1 MTEMTSPTDR
11 RTTRRTIDPVLLLAF
26 FIPVLTVAALA
37 TVNPSP
43 TEEGPRAPSP
53 APLAATTLVCPGAWA
68 GADTVAVASNDA
80 AVAGQVR
87 VFGGD
92 DLELRPAE
100 VSTRRTGA
108 PVVLRARDTVAPG
121 LLAARGGQGAGT
133 DCRAP
138 ESDVWFAGVGAGPEH
153 SSVLTLANPDAGPAL
168 ADVRVLTARGT
179 REVSR
184 LRGVAVAPRS
194 RITLDLAALAPERD
208 DVSVQVTVSRG
219 RLASSVA
226 DRVAPLGGDG
236 RAQAWLPPAAQPDV
250 DLVLPG
256 VGRGGGERVL
266 SLVNP
271 GEDQVRVELRA
282 ITPDS
287 EFSPTNLDPV
297 QIPPGATTTVNVS
310 RLLRSESAADVL
322 GLRLVA
328 SAPVTGV
335 LRTRDGNRLVHAVAA
350 TPLRERGAVLLG
362 EGPKR
367 LVLAGASGRTDV
379 RVLQRTAA
387 GRVLAERSVTL
398 QPGRGRRVAL
408 ADRARLVEV
417 VVGDHPVAA
426 VVELGG
432 GTPLVRPVAELP
444 TQTWVPH
451 VGPALY

>member
-1 MTEMTSPTDR
+1 MSRTTSPKDR
-11 RTTRRTIDPVLLLAF
+11 RTGGRTVDPVLLLAF
-26 FIPVLTVAALA
+26 LIPVLTVAVLS

-43 TEEGPRAPSP
+43 TEEGPKDPSP
-53 APLAATTLVCPGAWA
+53 APLAATTLVCPAAWG
-68 GADTVAVASNDA
+68 GADTVAVASSDA
-80 AVAGQVR
+80 AVAGSVR
-87 VFGGD
+87 VSGGD
-92 DLELRPAE
+92 DLVLEPGE
-100 VSTRRTGA
+100 VSGRRTRT

-138 ESDVWFAGVGAGPEH
+138 ASDVWFAGLGAGPEH
-153 SSVLTLANPDAGPAL
+153 SSVLILSNPDAGPAL
-168 ADVRVLTARGT
+168 ADVTVMTARGT

-184 LRGVAVAPRS
+184 LRGVAVASRS
-194 RITLDLAALAPERD
+194 RVTLDLAALAPEPE
-208 DVSVQVTVSRG
+208 DVSVRVTVSRG
-219 RLASSVA
+219 RLASWVE
-226 DRVAPLGGDG
+226 DRVVPLGGDG
-236 RAQAWLPPAAQPDV
+236 RAQAWLPPAAEPDV

-266 SLVNP
+266 ALVNP
-271 GEDQVRVELRA
+271 GEDQVRVDLRA
-282 ITPDS
+282 ITADS
-287 EFSPTNLDPV
+287 EFAPADLDPV
-297 QIPPGATTTVNVS
+297 QLRPGATATVNLS
-310 RLLRSESAADVL
+310 GFLRSESAADVL

-335 LRTRDGNRLVHAVAA
+335 LRTRDGNRLLHAVAV
-350 TPLRERGAVLLG
+350 TPLRERGAVLVD

-367 LVLAGASGRTDV
+367 LVLAGASERTEV

-408 ADRARLVEV
+408 AERARLVEV

-426 VVELGG
+426 AVELGG
-432 GTPLVRPVAELP
+432 GTPLVRPVTELL